1 VNVTQRRSDVKQ
13 KGENKMG
20 SDLTQKEKG
29 MVKELDD
36 IYTVIAMDYW
46 NIEKYPKEIRTS
58 VLELQRR
65 QAIVGEIVT
74 QYTLIDEGMSE
85 EICKY
90 FFGSSESSI
99 QLWRTKKFQ
108 NFNYYILERLY
119 VLQKLRLLGT
129 FCEIPKN
136 ISQNVERL
144 DALRN
149 AVAHAFFPENLKDY
163 KKWRKVVYKG
173 KDIFTLE
180 GIKLFREDM
189 DSVNAFFLSKYKG

>member
-1 VNVTQRRSDVKQ
+1 MGSGLAPKQ
-13 KGENKMG
+13 KGMI
-20 SDLTQKEKG
+20 
-29 MVKELDD
+29 KELDD
-36 IYTVIAMDYW
+36 ICTEIHMDYW
-46 NIEKYPKEIRTS
+46 NIEKYPKEIRTGM
-58 VLELQRR
+58 LELQKR
-65 QAIVGEIVT
+65 QAIVGDIIT
-74 QYTLIDEGMSE
+74 QYTLIDEAVSN

-90 FFGSSESSI
+90 FFGSSKSSI

-119 VLQKLRLLGT
+119 LLQKLRLLGSVR
-129 FCEIPKN
+129 EVPKN
-136 ISQNVERL
+136 IRQNVAKL
-144 DALRN
+144 DTLRN

-189 DSVNAFFLSKYKG
+189 DSVNAFFLSMYKG